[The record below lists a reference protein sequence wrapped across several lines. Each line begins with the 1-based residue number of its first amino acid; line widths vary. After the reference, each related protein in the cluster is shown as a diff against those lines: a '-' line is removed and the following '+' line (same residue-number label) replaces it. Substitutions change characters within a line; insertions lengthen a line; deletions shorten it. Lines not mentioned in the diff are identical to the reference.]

1 MCVCVCVCVCM
12 RLAQASK
19 AFGALRK
26 AVFMDKTLSLS
37 IKRRLY
43 NACVLPVLLY
53 GADCWTPLVRHNKK
67 LNSFHHRC
75 IRIILGIS
83 NRQQWSERITMM
95 EIRRRWGDT
104 ELATDKIRVKRL
116 EWLGHLARMPDE
128 RLPKSVLFG
137 WLPEPRP
144 RCGPRKRWRDVL
156 RQDLK
161 FIDVAETDWYRES
174 RTSRAEWR
182 ALCHSGMEAHQEA
195 MW

>member
-1 MCVCVCVCVCM
+1 M

-174 RTSRAEWR
+174 RR
-182 ALCHSGMEAHQEA
+182 MESI
-195 MW
+195 MS